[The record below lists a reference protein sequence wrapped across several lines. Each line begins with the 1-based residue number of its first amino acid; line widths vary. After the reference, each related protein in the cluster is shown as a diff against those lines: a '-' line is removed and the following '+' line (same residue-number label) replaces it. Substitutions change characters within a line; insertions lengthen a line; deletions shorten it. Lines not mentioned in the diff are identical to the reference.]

1 MAMKCEKF
9 IDTDDD
15 WFRSRYILLPAFL
28 AEIKSKTY
36 AGVEDPE
43 RDDKRIVNLRD
54 AIVCG

>member
-1 MAMKCEKF
+1 MQCEKF

-15 WFRSRYILLPAFL
+15 WFRSRYILLPAVL
-28 AEIKSKTY
+28 AEIKSKSY
-36 AGVEDPE
+36 AGVEHPE